1 MTKRLYG
8 VAVLVA
14 LLFSIY
20 LLTSAG
26 KFHIVDEV
34 SLFAVTESLAL
45 HGTMDTNAIA
55 WTQWVNS
62 PGEVLGAFGQAGE
75 VYSKKG
81 PAPAFLAVPWY
92 LLLLAITRLNIGIG
106 LLQGTLL
113 WNGVITGVTA
123 ALLWLTARRLHYSDH
138 VGIGL
143 ALLYGLGTIAWPYAN
158 QFFGE
163 PLSALSLLFCF
174 YGILSFRHTNRL
186 VWLLLAGC
194 AAAVAITT
202 VVAHTLLL
210 AILGLYLVTFFL
222 YVPTMDP
229 AETADD
235 PASSPRSNAHQR
247 APLTRLFVAGAAFAL
262 PIVIAGLLLLWYNN
276 MRFGNPF
283 STGYHFDSGE
293 GFSTPMLQGLWGL
306 LLSPY
311 RGVFWHTP
319 LLLISLVAFV
329 PFARRH
335 PVEAFVIFGLSFV
348 LFSLYSR
355 WWMWWGGF
363 AWGPRF
369 LVPLTPFWLLPLLI
383 PLAAI
388 EERLQRAMG
397 NTPSLSPALLARAI
411 GLDGFVLAAVALL
424 SVAVQLLAVA
434 VNYVNFE
441 IQLRGIFPTNWED
454 PLEFGPPAQGLAD
467 WSLSPVLG
475 QWYLLRDNFVINN
488 DLAWLRPDGNISLL
502 TVLVG
507 FIAVASLAM
516 LLLMVVRTLNAGR
529 KGKPRNDAP
538 PSLILRLSMPL
549 IPLTLVG
556 VWLGQAATDPHYG
569 MAESGYRAILT
580 EICAEAKA
588 TDVIVTVAPFA
599 YQYPMNWL
607 ASHCRVAPPV
617 VGYGVTNATEPEAEM
632 LLSTLLQSTER
643 IWLVTG
649 GLPANDPENSIE
661 RWLVENAYEAD
672 DRWFNDYRLVRY
684 ASTVRMRNA
693 STTQLGVPL
702 GRTQIPEVTLLAVTA
717 PVAATNTSILPIALE
732 YQLDQPL
739 AVNLHWFVQLLSSEN
754 YPVALVDTV
763 PGNGY
768 GSFIDLA
775 VAEPQIEHVALQLP
789 DNLAPGRYRLIAGL
803 YDPTSNN
810 GERLRLPN
818 GRDFV
823 DLQTVTVLGQ

>member
-20 LLTSAG
+20 VLTSAG

-45 HGTMDTNAIA
+45 HGKMDTNAIA

-62 PGEVLGAFGQAGE
+62 PGEVLGAFGQNGE

-92 LLLLAITRLNIGIG
+92 LLLLAVTRLNIGIG

-113 WNGVITGVTA
+113 WNGVITGLAA
-123 ALLWLTARRLHYSDH
+123 ALLWLTARRLHYPDR
-138 VGIGL
+138 VGIAL

-158 QFFGE
+158 HFFGE
-163 PLSALSLLFCF
+163 PLSALTLLFCF

-186 VWLLLAGC
+186 VWLGLAGC
-194 AAAVAITT
+194 AAAVAMTT
-202 VVAHTLLL
+202 VIAHTLLL

-222 YVPTMDP
+222 YPPTIESEASVEP
-229 AETADD
+229 TA
-235 PASSPRSNAHQR
+235 RSQAKQHER
-247 APLTRLFVAGAAFAL
+247 SAMTRLLIAGAAFAT
-262 PIVIAGLLLLWYNN
+262 PILIAGILLLWYNN

-319 LLLISLVAFV
+319 LLLISLFAFV

-348 LFSLYSR
+348 LLSLYSR

-369 LVPLTPFWLLPLLI
+369 LVPLTPFWLLPLLT
-383 PLAAI
+383 PLAALDA
-388 EERLQRAMG
+388 RLQQAM
-397 NTPSLSPALLARAI
+397 NSTPQISPILILRAI
-411 GLDGFVLAAVALL
+411 GLDGFAIAVVTML
-424 SVAVQLLAVA
+424 SVVVQLLAVA

-441 IQLRGIFPTNWED
+441 IQLRSFFPTNWED
-454 PLEFGPPAQGLAD
+454 PLEFGPPAQQLAD

-475 QWYLLRDNFVINN
+475 QWYLLRDNFVVNN
-488 DLAWLRPDGNISLL
+488 DLAWLRTDGNSSVL
-502 TVLVG
+502 TLFIG
-507 FIAVASLAM
+507 FIAIASLAV
-516 LLLMVVRTLNAGR
+516 LLSMVLQTLNLEST
-529 KGKPRNDAP
+529 GKKRNEAS

-569 MAESGYRAILT
+569 VEGSGYRAILT
-580 EICAEAKA
+580 EICEEAKQ

-607 ASHCRVAPPV
+607 AGRCRVAPPI
-617 VGYGVTNATEPEAEM
+617 VGFGVTNAVEPEAE
-632 LLSTLLQSTER
+632 TLLTTLLHSTER

-649 GLPANDPENSIE
+649 GLPANDPENSVE
-661 RWLVENAYEAD
+661 RWLVEHAYEAD
-672 DRWFNDYRLVRY
+672 DRWFDDYRLVRY
-684 ASTVRMRNA
+684 ASAVRMRNA

-702 GRTQIPEVTLLAVTA
+702 GRTQTPEVTLLSATA
-717 PVAATNTSILPIALE
+717 PAAATNRSILPIALE

-739 AVNLHWFVQLLSSEN
+739 EADLHWFVQLLSSEN

-768 GSFIDLA
+768 GSFVNLP

-789 DNLAPGRYRLIAGL
+789 HNLAPGRYRLIAGL
-803 YDPTSNN
+803 YDPTSNG

-823 DLQTVTVLGQ
+823 DLQTVTLLGQ